1 MKRLIYVL
9 LPILLL
15 TSLVFTNTNA
25 ETTTTLYVNAT
36 GSDTN
41 DGSTEESALATLA
54 KAAEIVNSDTEGNKY
69 IIIVTSDLTMSAAAR
84 FYDHDVTITGKGDT
98 IPVVTRADEFASLSD
113 NARSWYN
120 PAMFE
125 LQTSSKEASL
135 TFENIILDDNFK
147 HKGTVFAQA
156 ISGEGKTDNTVYVQ
170 DAIVASNATKNAT
183 ITLGD
188 GATLRNFGGMSA
200 VRVTSSATVV
210 MENGSVIEDSSDY
223 TRTKGTAS
231 DEVGAAGAIWCQGG
245 TVVLK
250 EGSTIKNVN
259 GRAIYVDGGTLT
271 FSGTIKDITSNKNV
285 WNKDEG
291 TAIHLR
297 NKATATLTATAVIE
311 YPSITSSGSVVR
323 VNGGCNL
330 TADKGSVIKNIK
342 KATGV
347 SITDDA
353 IVYFDGEICWLTG
366 ASNQAMNIQN
376 DGFKVTLGKNSN
388 LYYNTTKNGTVYIQ
402 GNGELHLYGK
412 INDNYNFGS
421 RSGGIYAAHNLG
433 VSTIYMYD
441 GAEIRNNYSSE
452 TGGGVLISKSNFY
465 MQGGTISE
473 NIAKDEGGGVYVR
486 NGGKFVMN
494 GGTIS
499 INYSGSFG
507 GGIAYKSVRW
517 SSTEDSYVEINGG
530 SISNNYM
537 NCTVRENVDASYI
550 NVSWANAVLNDI
562 GIDSAGDFAYAD
574 RCVRINDASVL
585 NVKDIYFKQDNKTI
599 TAVNGSWPSVWLGNA
614 NKSVVTQ
621 LEAESKA
628 KGWSS
633 SISSFYVYRGSKSVE
648 LQISGINFDE
658 KLPVYAAVT
667 KGVDSTGAIESGATT
682 KFYNTTINGKD
693 IYLTIPASNDDNTL
707 GYEVILVQP
716 STDYGNVV
724 ITGPSEIKQDLS
736 VDKYVVDYTA
746 TYTMSESFMNTIN
759 MMKDKVTDDNC
770 KFTFVVEL
778 DSRLTAEYVSFESPI
793 FTADTDNVVIEG
805 NMITVTCKLKS
816 DWKDHI
822 SELAT
827 TPMVLKGNGILAAK
841 DFNVVDILTTTGH
854 IDVTLPNGNIYLPAN
869 VVSTWEV
876 ASIGS
881 LTITKEVKGEL
892 PTDLDMKFD
901 FELDVNNK
909 EFNGEY
915 GDLVFENGV
924 AKFSFTGNDSITVK
938 LPAGL
943 EYTVTELNENEGN
956 FKTTYENNKGKIKAD
971 EALGVVITNTY
982 IPNKQPSTGDHS
994 HIYVVIAVMVISA
1007 AAATY
1012 FVVSKKKH
1020 NH

>member
-15 TSLVFTNTNA
+15 TSLVFTNISA
-25 ETTTTLYVNAT
+25 ESTTTLYVSVT
-36 GSDTN
+36 GNDTN

-69 IIIVTSDLTMSAAAR
+69 IIVVTSDLTMSTAAR

-98 IPVVTRADEFASLSD
+98 IPVVTRADEFNSLSD
-113 NARSWYN
+113 DARSWYN

-147 HKGTVFAQA
+147 HEGTVFAQA
-156 ISGEGKTDNTVYVQ
+156 ISGEGKSDNTVYVQ
-170 DAIVASNATKNAT
+170 DAIVASNATKKAT
-183 ITLGD
+183 ITLGK
-188 GATLRNFGGMSA
+188 GTTLRNFGGMSA

-210 MENGSVIEDSSDY
+210 MESGSVIEDSTSY

-245 TVVLK
+245 TVVMN

-271 FSGTIKDITSNKNV
+271 VSGTIKDITSNKNV
-285 WNKDEG
+285 WKKDEG

-297 NKATATLTATAVIE
+297 NKATATLTSTALIE
-311 YPSITSSGSVVR
+311 YPSITSSGNVIR
-323 VNGGCNL
+323 VSGGCNL
-330 TADKGSVIKNIK
+330 TADKGSVIKSIS
-342 KATGV
+342 KATGI

-353 IVYFDGEICWLTG
+353 IVYFDGEILWLTG
-366 ASNQAMNIQN
+366 ASNQVMNIQN

-388 LYYNTTKNGTVYIQ
+388 IYYNTTLNGSVYIQ

-412 INDNYNFGS
+412 IKDNYNFGS
-421 RSGGIYAAHNLG
+421 RSGAIYVAHNLG
-433 VSTIYMYD
+433 ASTVYMYD

-452 TGGGVLISKSNFY
+452 TGGGVLISKSTFY
-465 MQGGTISE
+465 MQGGTITE
-473 NIAKDEGGGVYVR
+473 NVAKDEGGGVYVR

-494 GGTIS
+494 GGTIKL
-499 INYSGSFG
+499 NYSGSFG

-517 SSTEDSYVEINGG
+517 SSTLDSCVEINGG
-530 SISNNYM
+530 TISNNQM
-537 NCTVRENVDASYI
+537 NCTVRELDNGYY
-550 NVSWANAVLNDI
+550 VSCENSVKNDI
-562 GIDSAGDFAYAD
+562 GIDSAGDFAYTD
-574 RCVRINDASVL
+574 RCVRINDTSVL
-585 NVKDIYFKQDNKTI
+585 SVKDIYFKQDNKTI
-599 TAVNGSWPSVWLGNA
+599 TAVNNSKSSVWLGNA

-628 KGWSS
+628 KGWTS
-633 SISSFYVYRGSKSVE
+633 SIASFYVYRGSKSVE
-648 LQISGINFDE
+648 LKISGISFDGN
-658 KLPVYAAVT
+658 LPVYAVVV
-667 KGVDSTGAIESGATT
+667 KGVDSTGAIETGATT
-682 KFYNTTINGKD
+682 NFYNTTVKGKD
-693 IYLTIPASNDDNTL
+693 IYLTIPASNDEDTL

-716 STDYGNVV
+716 STDHGNVT
-724 ITGPSEIKQDLS
+724 ITGPSEIKQDMSLS
-736 VDKYVVDYTA
+736 EYVVDYTA
-746 TYTMSESFMNTIN
+746 TYTMSESFMNTVN

-793 FTADTDNVVIEG
+793 FTADTDNVVVDG
-805 NMITVTCKLKS
+805 NKITVTCKLKS

-827 TPMVLKGNGILAAK
+827 TPMVLKGNGILAAE
-841 DFNVVDILTTTGH
+841 DFNVGDILNTTGH

-869 VVSTWEV
+869 VVNTLEV
-876 ASIGS
+876 ASTGS
-881 LTITKEVKGEL
+881 LTITKEVKGDV
-892 PTDLDMKFD
+892 PTDLDMKFN

-924 AKFSFTGNDSITVK
+924 AEFSFTGSGSITVE

-982 IPNKQPSTGDHS
+982 IANKQPSTGDHS

-1007 AAATY
+1007 VAATY
-1012 FVVSKKKH
+1012 FMVRKKKH
-1020 NH
+1020 SH